1 MPEQVLGLADLDH
14 HTILIVGVGREGL
27 ALARRLQQRAAPP
40 VIIGVDTAD
49 NDHVAAWRQELG
61 DGATLEILDVAS
73 PSALEQVGLATIAV
87 MSPGIPASGALYGF
101 IQDLG
106 IPMTSGSA
114 LFVADYGSSMVGVT
128 GSKGKSTTTTVIH
141 QLLVASGSQASL
153 GGNMGIPLQ
162 GIDPQD
168 RCVAEFSSYQCHY
181 LQASPDVV
189 VLTALFPEHL
199 DWHGSQENY
208 FRDKLSILANQPRV
222 VIANGEDLTLRHELT
237 KRYPEQE
244 ITWVGTGEMWHLEPD
259 GADSWLVKGDQKLF
273 HTGSSQVIGSHN
285 HLNMLLALAG
295 AEATGALDDAII
307 SATLASFTPLPHRLE
322 KISDPSGVIFVN
334 DSLATN
340 PQAAGAALGSLS
352 SPEMVWLVGGTDR
365 GVDYQVLIDQVVATK
380 PAHILGLPESGAHLV
395 EQFEQALEA
404 AGVSDS
410 VHCEVVESMM
420 SAITR
425 ARQLAGPGDI
435 VLLSPGAPS
444 FGQYRD
450 YQHRAEDFLHCIT
463 ATIPK
468 ETP

>member
-1 MPEQVLGLADLDH
+1 LPEQVLGLADLDH
-14 HTILIVGVGREGL
+14 HTVLIAGVGREGL
-27 ALARRLQQRAAPP
+27 AIARRLRQRATPP

-49 NDHVAAWRQELG
+49 NDHTAAWRQELG
-61 DGATLEILDVAS
+61 DAATLEILDVAN
-73 PSALEQVGLATIAV
+73 PTALEQVGLATIAV
-87 MSPGIPASGALYGF
+87 MSPGIPASGDLYGF
-101 IQDLG
+101 IQSLG

-114 LFVADYGSSMVGVT
+114 LFVADYGSRMVGVT
-128 GSKGKSTTTTVIH
+128 GSKGKSTTSAVIH
-141 QLLVASGSQASL
+141 QLLVASGSLVSL

-168 RCVAEFSSYQCHY
+168 RCVAELSSYQCHY

-189 VLTALFPEHL
+189 VLSALFPEHL
-199 DWHGSQENY
+199 DWHGSRENY
-208 FRDKLSILANQPRV
+208 YRDKLSILANQPRV
-222 VIANGEDLTLRHELT
+222 VIANGDDQTLRHELAT
-237 KRYPEQE
+237 RYPEQE
-244 ITWVGTGEMWHLEPD
+244 ITWVGAGELWHLEPD
-259 GADSWLVKGDQKLF
+259 GGNSWLVQGDKKLF
-273 HTGSSQVIGSHN
+273 HTGSSQVMGAHN
-285 HLNMLLALAG
+285 HMNMLLALAG
-295 AEATGALDDAII
+295 AQATGVLDSAVI
-307 SATLASFTPLPHRLE
+307 SATLASFEPLPHRLE
-322 KISDPSGVIFVN
+322 KVSDPSGVIFVN

-340 PQAAGAALGSLS
+340 PQAAAAALGSLS
-352 SPEMVWLVGGTDR
+352 SAEMVWLVGGTDR
-365 GVDYQVLIDQVVATK
+365 GVDYQVLIDQVVASK
-380 PAHILGLPESGAHLV
+380 PAHILGLPQSGAHLV

-420 SAITR
+420 HAITR

-463 ATIPK
+463 TTIAK